1 MFWKLFSV
9 LCVEYREKAS
19 MVVPE
24 EREGRG
30 DTNLDLDRSQE
41 PAHAAADTRKAGNSS
56 YSSSIE
62 SDRICCRLPF

>member
-1 MFWKLFSV
+1 
-9 LCVEYREKAS
+9 